1 MIFLV
6 KALALRSYYKC
17 DNFLV
22 IGNNLDE
29 RKKRERLLKETSVL
43 LMSVNTENIPI
54 EYTMN
59 LSVSF
64 SN

>member
-54 EYTMN
+54 E
-59 LSVSF
+59 
-64 SN
+64 